1 MTMSVHRRSVAT
13 RWSTTTNAS
22 ATGGR
27 ALAELCVR
35 YRYPVYAYLR
45 RSGET
50 PAQAAAT
57 ADRFLEDMQRRAAQG
72 PPSGREFR
80 RFLLGSLEEYA
91 TGLRDRS
98 ADSPAGETS
107 PSAALEARYVH
118 DAPRADS
125 PARAFERGFAV
136 DVLLGA
142 MTRLRDEARA
152 TGHGAMYT
160 ALAPY
165 VARDPRPDEAQT
177 LAATLRMRPLAIAV
191 ALNRLR
197 QRLRELAGEELAD
210 TVSSTAELADEQAAM
225 MAALDGAA

>member
-1 MTMSVHRRSVAT
+1 MTMSADERSVAT
-13 RWSTTTNAS
+13 RWSMTTNAS
-22 ATGGR
+22 ATGTR
-27 ALAELCVR
+27 ALAELCAR

-45 RSGET
+45 RVGET
-50 PAQAAAT
+50 PAQAGAT
-57 ADRFLEDMQRRAAQG
+57 ANRFLEDMQRRAAQG

-80 RFLLGSLEEYA
+80 RFLLGSLEEY
-91 TGLRDRS
+91 GVELRDRS

-107 PSAALEARYVH
+107 SSALEARYAH

-125 PARAFERGFAV
+125 PAQAFERGFAI

-152 TGHGAMYT
+152 TGHGAMYA

-165 VARDPRPDEAQT
+165 VARDPRPDEAET

-191 ALNRLR
+191 ALKRLR

-210 TVSSTAELADEQAAM
+210 TVSSTAELAGEQAAM
-225 MAALDGAA
+225 LAALGGAA